1 MFNSF
6 KVHQYFNFKTMLHH
20 QSYFLL
26 GQNVHENRD
35 LNCTRSASSKI
46 KLTEGTSK
54 TILAED
60 VLGNITKL
68 QL

>member
-1 MFNSF
+1 
-6 KVHQYFNFKTMLHH
+6 MLHH